1 MRACLEAVSVSDIE
15 RAASPCSWQVPRGH
29 GVRGGRPALRTAPY
43 SPRAKTSNVQSPKR
57 EFTGKSGYDH
67 LFDFV
72 IPKSKK
78 QPERILQAI
87 NRSSRDEAM
96 ITAFA
101 WFDTREVRPPNSRA
115 YAILNDSERE
125 VPTTVVDALQSY
137 DVRVIP
143 WSKRRDVV
151 AEMTT

>member
-1 MRACLEAVSVSDIE
+1 MATGLGGPSGLED
-15 RAASPCSWQVPRGH
+15 C
-29 GVRGGRPALRTAPY
+29 PY
-43 SPRAKTSNVQSPKR
+43 SHRAKTSNARSPER
-57 EFTGKSGYDH
+57 EFTGKSGCDH

-115 YAILNDSERE
+115 YAILNDLERE

-137 DVRVIP
+137 DVRAIP
-143 WSKRRDVV
+143 WSKRVDVV
-151 AEMTT
+151 EEMTG